1 MAKLVDLVT
10 GPELAQKGD
19 LVGTVTRAVNHHI
32 RSNGLL
38 EGDPLPS
45 EGAFSEEL
53 GVSRV
58 VVREAFRSLSAMGLI
73 DVGNGRRA
81 RVASIDSDV
90 LAMIIDHAVH
100 IDQISI
106 QQIYDVR
113 RTIEA
118 RSASLAAL
126 RRTDKD
132 ATIIAGHAAG
142 MRRCFS
148 EQAQVMEHD
157 IAFHKAIAKASRNPA
172 FALIIGSFEVV
183 TRQTWG
189 IGWRSRQSDAER
201 MASVE
206 AHEAIA
212 QAITDGD
219 PQAAQAAMN
228 HHFDHSVKALIEAG
242 VI

>member
-1 MAKLVDLVT
+1 MT
-10 GPELAQKGD
+10 RSELAQKGD
-19 LVGTVTRAVNHHI
+19 LVGAVRRAVNLHI

-38 EGDPLPS
+38 DGDPLPS
-45 EGAFSEEL
+45 EGTFSEEL

-81 RVASIDSDV
+81 RVASIDSGV

-106 QQIYDVR
+106 QQVYDIR

-132 ATIIAGHAAG
+132 AAVIAGHAAH
-142 MRRCFS
+142 MRRDFFKPNR
-148 EQAQVMEHD
+148 VMEHD
-157 IAFHKAIAKASRNPA
+157 IAFHKAIAKASHSAA
-172 FALIIGSFEVV
+172 FTLVIGAFEVV

-189 IGWRSRQSDAER
+189 IGWRSRQSDEER
-201 MASVE
+201 MGSVE
-206 AHEAIA
+206 AHETVAGAIA
-212 QAITDGD
+212 DGD
-219 PQAAQAAMN
+219 PQAAQRAMN

-242 VI
+242 IT

>member
-1 MAKLVDLVT
+1 MSKLVDLVS
-10 GPELAQKGD
+10 GSELAQKGD
-19 LVGTVTRAVNHHI
+19 LVGAVMRAVNKHI

-38 EGDPLPS
+38 VGDPLPS

-81 RVASIDSDV
+81 RVASIDSGV

-100 IDQISI
+100 IDQMSI

-126 RRTDKD
+126 RRTDLD
-132 ATIIAGHAAG
+132 AEVIATHAAN
-142 MRRCFS
+142 MRRDFA
-148 EQAQVMEHD
+148 EPEEVMEHD
-157 IAFHKAIAKASRNPA
+157 IAFHKAIAKASHNPA
-172 FALIIGSFEVV
+172 FALIVGAFEVV

-189 IGWRSRQSDAER
+189 IGWRSRQSDEER
-201 MASVE
+201 MGSVE
-206 AHEAIA
+206 AHEAVA
-212 QAITDGD
+212 QAIIAGD
-219 PQAAQAAMN
+219 PRAAHGAMN